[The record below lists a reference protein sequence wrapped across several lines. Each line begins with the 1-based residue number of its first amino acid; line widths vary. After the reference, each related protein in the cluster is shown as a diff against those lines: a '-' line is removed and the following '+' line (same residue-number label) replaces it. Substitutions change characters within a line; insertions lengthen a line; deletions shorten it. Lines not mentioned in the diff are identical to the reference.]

1 MKMWYQG
8 RFTKLSETR
17 TYSVESIIYLLYIIA
32 TNFDSK
38 KFRNLEEG
46 ESAIMIWESVKQ
58 SVKEFIHMKFS
69 SFLKREVAFL
79 NISKNFKKWTTRI
92 IHRKMLARGP
102 PKNNL
107 IWENFTRE
115 TFASPIICKICY
127 IVKYI

>member
-1 MKMWYQG
+1 MKIWYQG
-8 RFTKLSETR
+8 QFTKLTETR
-17 TYSVESIIYLLYIIA
+17 TYSLESVICLLYIIA
-32 TNFDSK
+32 TNFDYK
-38 KFRNLEEG
+38 KFGNLEER
-46 ESAIMIWESVKQ
+46 ESAIIIWDSVKQ
-58 SVKEFIHMKFS
+58 SVKEFSHMKFS
-69 SFLKREVAFL
+69 SFSNSEAVFL